1 MEKDKKMEFIKNK
14 LINKVF
20 INSLETWG
28 LLLDTD
34 DIVPEKY
41 LEKMQKYIFKE
52 FKRKMKQ
59 VNKVYF
65 ARLKALN
72 AKQNS
77 VKSEQQ
83 QVKTAEPEPKS
94 EPK

>member
-59 VNKVYF
+59 VNRVYS

-72 AKQNS
+72 EKQNL

-83 QVKTAEPEPKS
+83 QVKAAELEPKS

>member
-41 LEKMQKYIFKE
+41 LEKMQKYIFK
-52 FKRKMKQ
+52 
-59 VNKVYF
+59 
-65 ARLKALN
+65 
-72 AKQNS
+72 
-77 VKSEQQ
+77 
-83 QVKTAEPEPKS
+83 
-94 EPK
+94 

>member
-59 VNKVYF
+59 VNKVYS

-72 AKQNS
+72 EKQNS

-83 QVKTAEPEPKS
+83 QVKAAELEPKS

>member
-83 QVKTAEPEPKS
+83 QVKTAEPELKF

>member
-59 VNKVYF
+59 VNKVYS

-83 QVKTAEPEPKS
+83 QVKTAEPELKF